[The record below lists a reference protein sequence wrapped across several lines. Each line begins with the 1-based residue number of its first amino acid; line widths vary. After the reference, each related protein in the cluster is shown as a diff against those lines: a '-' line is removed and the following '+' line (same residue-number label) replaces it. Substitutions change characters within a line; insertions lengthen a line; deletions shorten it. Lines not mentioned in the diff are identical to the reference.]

1 MCTLALGKEPWSASD
16 SGGSMDTLKGGRRD
30 YIQNRSLDLEE
41 KEGDSSS
48 SEIGGKERELSDR
61 FI

>member
-1 MCTLALGKEPWSASD
+1 
-16 SGGSMDTLKGGRRD
+16 MDILKGGSRD

-48 SEIGGKERELSDR
+48 SEIGGKERELGYR